1 MGTYTQPG
9 KVIDKSL
16 STVSAIGAKMI
27 AEGAENQKKR
37 NAEKKLIKQNKLKRT
52 NEINKQ
58 ISGDKAKIYSIQ
70 GPTEEAT
77 IKIQKLYSDELDRIS
92 KIGKNAIGG
101 DEEEYW
107 NALAQ
112 LESSIATVPN
122 FLGVINHDSKKYAKS
137 KTIAE
142 DQPGAYLNNTG
153 AGEIAFFEDID
164 SNNGSGLNFSY
175 ENGQLIVNKD
185 YEGLDENGNKTQESF
200 MLNSKE
206 YLNAYEE
213 GKANII
219 NYVKDKSNIL
229 KPIWESYSS
238 DYKPIEKSILQ
249 DIKDGKKGTSIKTT
263 FQEYK
268 EANDRMMAKLS
279 DSDQVKGAIDQSMW
293 QQLKMDEDGD
303 GNIDPFNPKDPE
315 QINAA
320 AKKLAEKMMGQYGS
334 TDKITAIYEDQLQT
348 EKTDKPDKPPKPDI
362 SDNYSTWAS
371 NIMGDDST
379 EPREQAQRFIT
390 TISAKIDPS
399 KDGKYATGTQIINS
413 PAEDD
418 DGNKIEIPKKV
429 KDSPNG
435 VFLIRNDGT
444 VGTKIIDFG
453 RKDGKSF
460 ADTQKIIDHFSALK
474 KSTQPTQGPWSNFLV
489 K

>member
-16 STVSAIGAKMI
+16 STVSAIGAQMI

-58 ISGDKAKIYSIQ
+58 IAGDRAKIYSIQ
-70 GPTEEAT
+70 GPTEDAT
-77 IKIQKLYSDELDRIS
+77 IKIQKLYSDELDRIA
-92 KIGKNAIGG
+92 KIGKNSVGG

-185 YEGLDENGNKTQESF
+185 YEGLDEDGNKTQESF

-219 NYVKDKSNIL
+219 NYVKDKSDIL

-238 DYKPIEKSILQ
+238 DYKPLEKSILK
-249 DIKDGKKGTSIKTT
+249 DIEDGKKGTSMKVTQ
-263 FQEYK
+263 QEWQ
-268 EANDRMMAKLS
+268 EANDNMLYKLS
-279 DSDQVKGAIDQSMW
+279 TSDQVKGAIDQSMW
-293 QQLKMDEDGD
+293 QQLGMDTDYDGE
-303 GNIDPFNPKDPE
+303 IDPFDPKNPE
-315 QINAA
+315 QIEQGARELA
-320 AKKLAEKMMGQYGS
+320 SKLMGQYGN
-334 TDKITAIYEDQLQT
+334 TDKITAIYEDQLET
-348 EKTDKPDKPPKPDI
+348 EYAPGDTKIDKSNLNDQ
-362 SDNYSTWAS
+362 NFSTWAGE
-371 NIMGDDST
+371 IMGDSADSGNK
-379 EPREQAQRFIT
+379 RAQRFIT
-390 TISAKIDPS
+390 TIVRDIDPT
-399 KDGKYATGTQIINS
+399 KDGRYVTGAGLVRSGMQ
-413 PAEDD
+413 DD
-418 DGNKIEIPKKV
+418 AGNTIDIPQRVLDHPDGI
-429 KDSPNG
+429 
-435 VFLIRNDGT
+435 FLINKNGQNLSIGT
-444 VGTKIIDFG
+444 MIFDFG
-453 RKDGKSF
+453 GKV
-460 ADTQKIIDHFSALK
+460 TNQQIKNHFHALK
-474 KSTQPTQGPWSNFLV
+474 KSIPNQQEGPWSNF
-489 K
+489 

>member
-16 STVSAIGAKMI
+16 STVSAIGAQMI

-58 ISGDKAKIYSIQ
+58 IAGDRAKIYSIQ
-70 GPTEEAT
+70 GPTEDAT
-77 IKIQKLYSDELDRIS
+77 IKIQKLYSNELDRIA
-92 KIGKNAIGG
+92 KIGKNSVGG

-137 KTIAE
+137 KTIAG

-153 AGEIAFFEDID
+153 PGEISFFEDID
-164 SNNGSGLNFSY
+164 SNNGAGLDFTY

-185 YEGLDENGNKTQESF
+185 YDIDDGKGNKTEGSF

-219 NYVKDKSNIL
+219 NYVKDKSDIL

-238 DYKPIEKSILQ
+238 DYKPLEKSILE
-249 DIKDGKKGTSIKTT
+249 DIEDGKKGTSMKVTK
-263 FQEYK
+263 QEWQ
-268 EANDRMMAKLS
+268 EANDNMRYKLEN
-279 DSDQVKGAIDQSMW
+279 SDQVKGAIDQSMW
-293 QQLKMDEDGD
+293 QQLGMDTDLDGK
-303 GNIDPFNPKDPE
+303 IDPFDPKNPE
-315 QINAA
+315 QIKQGAI
-320 AKKLAEKMMGQYGS
+320 KLAEKLMGQYGN
-334 TDKITAIYEDQLQT
+334 TDKITAIYEDQLET
-348 EKTDKPDKPPKPDI
+348 EYAPKDDKIDKSNLNDQ
-362 SDNYSTWAS
+362 SFSTWAS
-371 NIMGDDST
+371 NIMGDASA

-390 TISAKIDPS
+390 TISVKIDPS
-399 KDGKYATGTQIINS
+399 KDGRYASGTQIINS

-418 DGNKIEIPKKV
+418 EGNKVEIPQRV
-429 KDSPNG
+429 KDSPNA
-435 VFLIRNDGT
+435 VFLVRNDGT
-444 VGTKIIDFG
+444 IGTKVIDFG
-453 RKDGKSF
+453 KNEDDESF
-460 ADTQKIIDHFSALK
+460 ADTQKIIDHFHALK
-474 KSTQPTQGPWSNFLV
+474 KSIPNQQGPWSNY
-489 K
+489 

>member
-16 STVSAIGAKMI
+16 STVSAIGAQMI
-27 AEGAENQKKR
+27 AEGTENQKKR

-58 ISGDKAKIYSIQ
+58 IAGDRAKIYSIQ
-70 GPTEEAT
+70 GPTEDAT
-77 IKIQKLYSDELDRIS
+77 IKIQKLYSDELDRIA
-92 KIGKNAIGG
+92 KIGKNSVGG

-122 FLGVINHDSKKYAKS
+122 FLGVINHDAKKYAKS

-185 YEGLDENGNKTQESF
+185 YQEEDEDGNKTQESF

-219 NYVKDKSNIL
+219 NYVKDKSDIL

-238 DYKPIEKSILQ
+238 DYKPLEKSILK
-249 DIKDGKKGTSIKTT
+249 DIEDGKKGTSMKVTQ
-263 FQEYK
+263 QEWQ
-268 EANDRMMAKLS
+268 EANDNMLYKLS
-279 DSDQVKGAIDQSMW
+279 TSDQVKGAIDQSMW

-303 GNIDPFNPKDPE
+303 GKIDPFDPKNPE
-315 QINAA
+315 QIEQGARELA
-320 AKKLAEKMMGQYGS
+320 RKLMGQYGN
-334 TDKITAIYEDQLQT
+334 TDKITAIYEDKLET
-348 EKTDKPDKPPKPDI
+348 EIADKPSKPPKPDM

-371 NIMGDDST
+371 NIMGDANT
-379 EPREQAQRFIT
+379 KPWVQAQRFIT

-399 KDGKYATGTQIINS
+399 KDGRYATGNQIIDS

-418 DGNKIEIPKKV
+418 NGNKIEIPKKV

-435 VFLIRNDGT
+435 VFLIKNDGT

-453 RKDGKSF
+453 IKDGKSF
-460 ADTQKIIDHFSALK
+460 ADAQQIIDHFSALR
-474 KSTQPTQGPWSNFLV
+474 KSTQQTQQGPWSNF
-489 K
+489 